1 MRIVKET
8 NIDFMRGTFI
18 AGLLS
23 AGLIL
28 VGFIS
33 MITNNGPKLSIDFK
47 GGTMVAVNFTE
58 PVDINKIRNSMSD
71 ISIDGQKFDF
81 SKEEIKHFGDES
93 NVAIRLASLKDEPPQ
108 FPQKV
113 ADIIASV
120 YPELVPEERND
131 FILSIEKVGPKV
143 GAELSGDAVL
153 AIFSAL
159 ALILIYI
166 SIRFEFKYA
175 VGAIAALTHD
185 VAITLGI
192 FSILGYEISL
202 AVIAAF
208 LTIVG
213 YSLNDTIVIFDRVRE
228 NVKGLKSISFRSVI
242 NQSINESL
250 SRTIVT
256 SVTTFLV
263 VLILFLVGGEV
274 IHSFAFAMIVGVI
287 VGTYSS
293 IFVASP
299 VVIKMAKENSILNC
313 PD

>member
-1 MRIVKET
+1 MRIIKET

-18 AGLLS
+18 AGLFS

-287 VGTYSS
+287 VGTESS

-299 VVIKMAKENSILNC
+299 VVIKMSKEN
-313 PD
+313 